1 MRVPTN
7 GVARSLCAVCFGLT
21 ILISGCGG
29 GGSTPSASP
38 TPAPNVSP
46 TPRPTPAASPTPAPT
61 RAKLTIAWPARTRVE
76 ALSSAL
82 SAKIVL
88 TKAAPGG
95 GDVVWTAERP
105 AVIPN
110 QQPSVE
116 YPSTDVAV
124 AGTPFLLTVTFYG
137 DASQTGGVVGV
148 AQANATVRADGSLDT
163 TIATVGTIRSVSVVP
178 NQSVAVGQTVPLA
191 FSALDA
197 DGKVIAVRPGSA
209 RISIAIGADRIA
221 LDGES
226 IRGVRPRDASVVV
239 AIDQASSSATPV
251 IVTSN
256 ATLTANTAG
265 LNLSLEKSFAFKTTV
280 AGTGISDTNVTYAL
294 VNPPANVAITPAGV
308 LTVGKN
314 EGAFQVVVTSVYDTS
329 KTLTI
334 PVTVASKV
342 VTTIQNKPAARV
354 GIGDKIVIAAVV
366 SDPDGAPSDLSVTWA
381 VVDPL
386 TNKPITTAGSIDAD
400 GVYTAPTT
408 PGTYRVLATSRYDTR
423 KTDFVNVVVVA
434 GGVGVIV
441 K

>member
-1 MRVPTN
+1 MRVPAN

-29 GGSTPSASP
+29 GDSDPSASP
-38 TPAPNVSP
+38 TPSPSVSP
-46 TPRPTPAASPTPAPT
+46 TPRPTPAATPTPAPT
-61 RAKLTIAWPARTRVE
+61 RARVTIAWPARTRVE
-76 ALSSAL
+76 AVSSAL
-82 SAKIVL
+82 SARIVL
-88 TKAAPGG
+88 ARAAPGG
-95 GDVVWTAERP
+95 GDVTWTAERP

-110 QQPSVE
+110 QQPSLD
-116 YPSTDVAV
+116 YTSNDVAV

-137 DASQTGGVVGV
+137 DVNQTGGVVAV

-178 NQSVAVGQTVPLA
+178 NQTVAVGQTVPLA

-197 DGKVIAVRPGSA
+197 TGNVIAVRPGSA

-256 ATLTANTAG
+256 AVLTANTTG
-265 LNLSLEKSFAFKTTV
+265 LNLSLEKSFTFNTTV
-280 AGTGISDTNVTYAL
+280 TGTGITDTSVTYSL

-308 LTVGKN
+308 LTVGRN
-314 EGAFQVVVTSVYDTS
+314 EGTFQVVATSVYDTA

-342 VTTIQNKPAARV
+342 VTTIQNPAPVRV
-354 GIGDKIVIAAVV
+354 GVGDKVALTAVV
-366 SDPDGAPSDLSVTWA
+366 SDPDGAPSDRSVTWA

-386 TNKPITTAGSIDAD
+386 TNRPITTAGTIDAD

-408 PGTYRVLATSRYDTR
+408 PGDYTVLATSRYDTR
-423 KTDFVNVVVVA
+423 KTATVVVRVVA
-434 GGVGVIV
+434 GSVGVSV
-441 K
+441 E